1 MKYAM
6 IIALMIA
13 AAGCISQTQ
22 TGKDLAVKMTAEPP
36 QVFQGQATT
45 LFIDIDNRGGNNA
58 YYVVFELFDTGIMKL
73 TRGIDERGCR
83 KAFPALKPGEFQTFE
98 CKLQAGEVK
107 ETTSGRISA
116 KTTFSAMLDA
126 VQLIEMISR
135 EEYERRKAAGTF
147 ATQPRKYTYSDGRL
161 ALDIELS
168 EEPPV
173 IERSGKNYFIYL
185 TIRNT
190 GSGFV
195 GDIEPGNFVI
205 VQGTDIRK
213 PAEIQSNRIELGL
226 QGSVSDFT
234 IGDNLVKCERLDQ
247 KLSPIGDR
255 FPRITCELLPP
266 DNIDVIGNYPMAIK
280 ILYNYETR
288 QSLDIRIVK

>member
-1 MKYAM
+1 
-6 IIALMIA
+6 
-13 AAGCISQTQ
+13 
-22 TGKDLAVKMTAEPP
+22 
-36 QVFQGQATT
+36 
-45 LFIDIDNRGGNNA
+45 
-58 YYVVFELFDTGIMKL
+58 
-73 TRGIDERGCR
+73 
-83 KAFPALKPGEFQTFE
+83 
-98 CKLQAGEVK
+98 
-107 ETTSGRISA
+107 
-116 KTTFSAMLDA
+116 
-126 VQLIEMISR
+126 
-135 EEYERRKAAGTF
+135 
-147 ATQPRKYTYSDGRL
+147 
-161 ALDIELS
+161 
-168 EEPPV
+168 
-173 IERSGKNYFIYL
+173 YL